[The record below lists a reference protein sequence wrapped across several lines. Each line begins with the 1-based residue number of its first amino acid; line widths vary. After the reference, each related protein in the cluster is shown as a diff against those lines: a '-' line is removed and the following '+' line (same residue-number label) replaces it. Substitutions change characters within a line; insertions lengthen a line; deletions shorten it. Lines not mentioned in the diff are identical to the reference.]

1 MKIVDNAL
9 SEQVFG
15 DFQNRVFNNPVQWY
29 YTRTSIS
36 DDQCDTNTI
45 YDNSF
50 YHIAIN
56 DGQINSDLGVYC
68 NIVLLSILDKMGIYV
83 DRIDRARFGL
93 LEPKIIGKYIN
104 KAHIDQPQNHMVGLL
119 YLNDSDGETIVYNE
133 KYDLQSNVGMA
144 DYILNKELTVMEKI
158 ECKSNR
164 FVLFDGLHYHSS
176 TCPTNVDRRIALNF
190 NFTVKS

>member
-1 MKIVDNAL
+1 MKIIDNAL
-9 SEQVFG
+9 GEQVFKY
-15 DFQNRVFNNPVQWY
+15 FQNRVFNNPVQWY

-56 DGQINSDLGVYC
+56 DGQINSDLGHYC
-68 NIVLLSILDKMGIYV
+68 NMILLSILDKLDIEV
-83 DRIDRARFGL
+83 IHIDRARFGL
-93 LEPKIIGKYIN
+93 LEPKIVGKYVN
-104 KAHIDQPQNHMVGLL
+104 KPHVDQPQNHMVGLL

-133 KYDLQSNVGMA
+133 KYDLTSNLGMA
-144 DYILNKELTVMEKI
+144 DFVLDKELTIMEKI

-164 FVLFDGLHYHSS
+164 FVMFDGLHYHSS

-190 NFTVKS
+190 NFSVVE

>member
-1 MKIVDNAL
+1 
-9 SEQVFG
+9 
-15 DFQNRVFNNPVQWY
+15 
-29 YTRTSIS
+29 
-36 DDQCDTNTI
+36 
-45 YDNSF
+45 
-50 YHIAIN
+50 
-56 DGQINSDLGVYC
+56 
-68 NIVLLSILDKMGIYV
+68 
-83 DRIDRARFGL
+83 
-93 LEPKIIGKYIN
+93 
-104 KAHIDQPQNHMVGLL
+104 MVGLL

-164 FVLFDGLHYHSS
+164 FVLFDELHYHSS